1 MLIRRNLILI
11 LYYVIVGEK
20 VNIEVDVLAKMVER
34 SLKGVYDSSN
44 SSSNTGN
51 DAAVVA
57 LTAKV
62 LLLEATVQ
70 SMQATLNDLVK
81 SFSP

>member
-1 MLIRRNLILI
+1 MYN
-11 LYYVIVGEK
+11 VIVGEK

-44 SSSNTGN
+44 SGSNTGGS
-51 DAAVVA
+51 DAAVAA

-62 LLLEATVQ
+62 LSLEATVQ

-81 SFSP
+81 KSK

>member
-1 MLIRRNLILI
+1 MRKKLILK
-11 LYYVIVGEK
+11 LYNIIVGEK

-44 SSSNTGN
+44 SGSNKGGS
-51 DAAVVA
+51 DAAVAA

-62 LLLEATVQ
+62 LSLEAIVQ
-70 SMQATLNDLVK
+70 SMQATLNELVK
-81 SFSP
+81 KSK